1 MDIWV
6 ASTLG
11 FMNKA
16 AMNIQMLGAGLL
28 DCIVWYIKVYKNGS
42 WLSKFIAKT
51 WWAHEEWKLLF
62 LYKIDYVLRW
72 SDVHS

>member
-16 AMNIQMLGAGLL
+16 AMNIQALGAALL
-28 DCIVWYIKVYKNGS
+28 DRVARYVYV
-42 WLSKFIAKT
+42 
-51 WWAHEEWKLLF
+51 
-62 LYKIDYVLRW
+62 Y
-72 SDVHS
+72 